1 MRAKRNSRSCDGE
14 ANTKTERRRMM
25 KNKYSKED
33 YITAT
38 LVLAEYDSS
47 HTSFK
52 PNFHWWLEE
61 RNGRKRATEKE

>member
-1 MRAKRNSRSCDGE
+1 
-14 ANTKTERRRMM
+14 M